1 MLTIPLLDQLQRAG
15 RVLIAGAGGGF
26 DVFSGLPLY
35 FALRDAGKQPYL
47 ANFSFSFLPPGGE
60 RLAPAVL
67 TVTEETP
74 LLVDY
79 FPERHLVDWLVA
91 QGEPMPV
98 YAFERTGVR
107 PLREAYQTLVAHL
120 QVDTLVLVDGGT
132 DSLMRGDEA
141 GLGTP
146 SEDMAS
152 IVAASRLDLPRKL
165 LICLGLGVDS
175 YHGVGNGDTLEA
187 IAELTRQGAYLG
199 TLSLLD
205 SLPAVQRY
213 RAATEYVI
221 AQMPGDESIVCTSIL
236 SALAGHYGDH
246 HATMRTSGSTLWI
259 NPLMPLYWGFQ
270 LDAVAARL
278 RYRDAL
284 EGTVAFEDVR
294 RAIQA
299 FRQDAALVKAIR
311 PPRRI
316 PS

>member
-1 MLTIPLLDQLQRAG
+1 MLTIPLLAELQQAE

-35 FALRDAGKQPYL
+35 YALRDEGKAAFL

-67 TVTEETP
+67 TVTTETP

-79 FPERHLVDWLVA
+79 FPERHLADWLA
-91 QGEPMPV
+91 TTGEPAPV
-98 YAFERTGVR
+98 YAFERTGVLG
-107 PLREAYQTLVAHL
+107 LREAYQALIAHL
-120 QVDTLVLVDGGT
+120 QIDTLVLVDGGT

-146 SEDMAS
+146 GEDMAS

-165 LICLGLGVDS
+165 LVCLGFGVDS

-199 TLSLLD
+199 ALSLLD
-205 SLPAVQRY
+205 GLPAVQRY

-236 SALAGHYGDH
+236 SALLGHYGDH
-246 HATMRTSGSTLWI
+246 HATARTARSELWI
-259 NPLMPLYWGFQ
+259 NCRGGDRSPG
-270 LDAVAARL
+270 VSAARATAQS
-278 RYRDAL
+278 YRAAGASAHPGAG
-284 EGTVAFEDVR
+284 ER
-294 RAIQA
+294 R
-299 FRQDAALVKAIR
+299 
-311 PPRRI
+311 P
-316 PS
+316 